1 MDLLLLLAAM
11 IGAPLVIVGGVQLL
25 IWKLI
30 GAKALLLFASITFVA
45 SAILLAAEAFS
56 PVTFGNRSG
65 LVALSSLTVA
75 FVMVESLLV
84 LLAPLK
90 RRFIA
95 WETAHASDT
104 SV

>member
-45 SAILLAAEAFS
+45 SAIFKNQIVPVSLFANSNLFRVSGEGLNGDVSTFLASNVRKKYFIHPAFS
-56 PVTFGNRSG
+56 
-65 LVALSSLTVA
+65 
-75 FVMVESLLV
+75 
-84 LLAPLK
+84 
-90 RRFIA
+90 
-95 WETAHASDT
+95 
-104 SV
+104 